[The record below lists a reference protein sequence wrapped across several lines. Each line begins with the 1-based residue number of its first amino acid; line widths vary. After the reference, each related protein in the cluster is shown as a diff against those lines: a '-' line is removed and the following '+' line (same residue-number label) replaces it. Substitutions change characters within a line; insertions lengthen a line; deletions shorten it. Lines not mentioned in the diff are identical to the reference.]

1 MTNPIR
7 CRPRLRQLTM
17 LVVVGLA
24 AMSCGGSDDSDGGA
38 DRPATDGE
46 QTVESSR
53 FVGLTTDD
61 AVALAESEGRLWR
74 ISRDGEEYFA
84 IDASQVEGRVTFE
97 VDDGIISVAGI
108 ETESGPADTVPDD
121 GLIDDPVLAQ
131 LQADAV
137 LRLVTVDHSFESDR
151 LPFDT
156 VVVSSLIAGDSSRRL
171 EPLALELVAAGIAA
185 DAAVTFTQNPDAEI
199 ADFAAS
205 RTSGVA
211 VVRIDDIRI
220 DADQAEIDLG
230 LWCGTVC
237 GVSLT
242 YQAEL
247 DADRWT
253 ITDIVGPV
261 AVS

>member
-17 LVVVGLA
+17 LVVVGLG
-24 AMSCGGSDDSDGGA
+24 AMSCGGSDDGA

-53 FVGLTTDD
+53 FVGLATDD

-97 VDDGIISVAGI
+97 IDDGIISEATI
-108 ETESGPADTVPDD
+108 ETETGPADTVPAD
-121 GLIDDPVLAQ
+121 GMIDDPALAQ

-156 VVVSSLIAGDSSRRL
+156 VVVSSLIAGDSTRRL
-171 EPLALELVAAGIAA
+171 EPLALELIAAGIEA
-185 DAAVTFTQNPDAEI
+185 DAAVTFTQNPDTEI
-199 ADFAAS
+199 ADLAAS

-230 LWCGTVC
+230 LWCGTAC

-242 YQAEL
+242 YQGEL

-253 ITDIVGPV
+253 ITDIVGPI